1 MLTNFKH
8 DATRLDWIEG
18 MVEILDEKLVVSRR
32 GLKRV
37 AAKRSVLEGRRKE
50 VLRSMKKKRRN
61 ARQQ

>member
-18 MVEILDEKLVVSRR
+18 KVELLDEKHVKSSR

-37 AAKRSVLEGRRKE
+37 AARKLELEGWRKE
-50 VLRSMKKKRRN
+50 VLRSMRKKRRN
-61 ARQQ
+61 SPQQ